1 MVILNNGEIYVIETQ
16 SEKFLK
22 LNQHFEKNNSGY
34 DL

>member
-1 MVILNNGEIYVIETQ
+1 MVILNIGEIYIIETQ

-22 LNQHFEKNNSGY
+22 LNQHFDKNNSSN

>member
-16 SEKFLK
+16 SEKMLK
-22 LNQHFEKNNSGY
+22 LNQHFEKNNSSH